1 MFSESNK
8 EDDRLS
14 KENLRL
20 KSAVEEL
27 SILNDIAT
35 AIASTQSLNQITKL
49 IVKKC
54 IKHLKAEQGSIQLVD
69 EKDFVNPFHTMIR
82 VRDKLDNKTL
92 RFNKII
98 SDLMI
103 AQRKPLRI
111 NEFRAGETIELG
123 EQTELRIKSLLS
135 VPMIIKGKMIG
146 ILSLFNKESSD
157 GFTEADQRLLTIIAG
172 QSASVIENSRLFE
185 EEKQLLQ
192 IQQEIQVAREIQKN
206 LLPKEIP
213 SINGYDISAMNIPAH
228 EVGGDYYDYCIDGSG
243 RISFAIGDATG
254 HGAQAG
260 ALVTAAKVMFSCWS
274 EDEDVTKFINQTS
287 KTIKQLGLPQLF
299 MAMVAGKIDNNKIE
313 FAGSGLPPALIHK
326 AITGTLEE
334 IPLKGFPLGCVASYE
349 YKKNCVMLNRG
360 DTLLFMTDGFPELF
374 NSNKDLLGYEKIKNA
389 FCEVVNETPDKIVN
403 YLKRMIDN
411 WCDGF
416 PLQDDVTFL
425 LFKVKSHNDKA
436 KQIIYNKF

>member
-1 MFSESNK
+1 MFPESQK

-54 IKHLKAEQGSIQLVD
+54 VKHLKAEQGSIQLVD

-82 VRDKLDNKTL
+82 VREKLDNKTL

-157 GFTEADQRLLTIIAG
+157 GFSEADQRLLTIIAG

-192 IQQEIQVAREIQKN
+192 IQQELQVAREIQKN

-213 SINGYDISAMNIPAH
+213 QINGYDIYAMNIPAR
-228 EVGGDYYDYCIDGSG
+228 EVGGDYYDFIKISETKTAIALGDVSGKGLPAAMLMANLQATLRGQLLFCDCAKECLKRANNLLYKSTDITKFVTLFFGILDTDNHSLTYCNAGHNSPIFLKGDKKLELNKGGILLSCVEDSNYDEEEIKFEKGSTLFVFSDGITEAMNEAEEEFGEERLEKILRKNINESSQQM
-243 RISFAIGDATG
+243 IEIFWMLSIFSWEYFAI
-254 HGAQAG
+254 
-260 ALVTAAKVMFSCWS
+260 
-274 EDEDVTKFINQTS
+274 
-287 KTIKQLGLPQLF
+287 
-299 MAMVAGKIDNNKIE
+299 
-313 FAGSGLPPALIHK
+313 
-326 AITGTLEE
+326 
-334 IPLKGFPLGCVASYE
+334 
-349 YKKNCVMLNRG
+349 R
-360 DTLLFMTDGFPELF
+360 
-374 NSNKDLLGYEKIKNA
+374 
-389 FCEVVNETPDKIVN
+389 
-403 YLKRMIDN
+403 
-411 WCDGF
+411 
-416 PLQDDVTFL
+416 
-425 LFKVKSHNDKA
+425 
-436 KQIIYNKF
+436 

>member
-1 MFSESNK
+1 MFPESNK
-8 EDDRLS
+8 EDDHLS

-82 VRDKLDNKTL
+82 VREKLDNKTL

-123 EQTELRIKSLLS
+123 EQTALRIKSLLS

-157 GFTEADQRLLTIIAG
+157 GFNEADQRLLTIIAG

-185 EEKQLLQ
+185 EEKQFLQ

-213 SINGYDISAMNIPAH
+213 TINGYDISAMNIPAR
-228 EVGGDYYDYCIDGSG
+228 EVGGDYYDVIK
-243 RISFAIGDATG
+243 IS
-254 HGAQAG
+254 
-260 ALVTAAKVMFSCWS
+260 
-274 EDEDVTKFINQTS
+274 ES
-287 KTIKQLGLPQLF
+287 KTAIALGDVSGKGLPAAMLMANLQATLRGQLQF
-299 MAMVAGKIDNNKIE
+299 CNCPRECIKRANN
-313 FAGSGLPPALIHK
+313 
-326 AITGTLEE
+326 
-334 IPLKGFPLGCVASYE
+334 
-349 YKKNCVMLNRG
+349 
-360 DTLLFMTDGFPELF
+360 
-374 NSNKDLLGYEKIKNA
+374 
-389 FCEVVNETPDKIVN
+389 
-403 YLKRMIDN
+403 
-411 WCDGF
+411 
-416 PLQDDVTFL
+416 L
-425 LFKVKSHNDKA
+425 LFKSTEITKFVTLFFGILDTEKNSLTYCNAGHNVPIFLQKDKKIELNTGGILLSCIEDINYEEEEIKFEEGSTLVVFSDGITEAMNTAEDEYGDERLFNLIEKHHDLTSENLSHEIMTDVR
-436 KQIIYNKF
+436 KFTREAPQMDDITLMIMKRSIKI